1 MSPLNPD
8 SSYTRSIL
16 NVKGIALSA
25 IIVGVVYVIARAIY
39 NLYFS
44 PLSKYPGPKLAAI
57 TRLWW
62 LRVQLAGKFPIIVH
76 DLHLKYGEIVRIAPN
91 ELSFSGAG
99 AWKDIY
105 GFRNGLPENRKDPAE
120 NTDADPRHP
129 TIINAN
135 RADHGRLR
143 KLLSNAF
150 SDKVLKGQEPV
161 LLHYIDLLVARLMEL
176 HSDGKPFNLVTWFN
190 YVTFDI
196 IGHLAFDEPF
206 DCLQNTEYHP
216 WMSMIFNAIVYVHHI
231 RCLQRFFDIRS
242 LILRLMP
249 KKMVERRKWH
259 IQLVEEKVR
268 RRKTRSPEYV
278 DFMSHLLME
287 EEKGGLKIPD
297 LVANAN
303 LMVIAGSETT
313 ATVLSGAIYLLLK
326 HPRAM
331 NKLLQE
337 VRGSFSS
344 GDEIN
349 SVRLSELQY
358 IHAVVDESFRLYP
371 PAAGSHPRRTPM
383 EGAYIVGDWLPGNVA
398 LGMAQY
404 AVFRSPTNFADP
416 DEYVPER
423 WLPNADPKY
432 ANDKREALQ
441 PFSFGPRNCIGRN
454 LANIEVRLILAKLL
468 WHFEFEL
475 ADKNQDWINDQ
486 MIYTTWEKIPL
497 MIKLTPAKR

>member
-1 MSPLNPD
+1 MSSWD
-8 SSYTRSIL
+8 SNSSSL
-16 NVKGIALSA
+16 HGLLSFKWLLLA
-25 IIVGVVYVIARAIY
+25 ATFLGLTYVVGRAIY
-39 NLYFS
+39 NLYFH
-44 PLSKYPGPKLAAI
+44 PLAKYPGPKLAAV

-62 LRVQLAGKFPIIVH
+62 LRVQFSGKFPLVVH
-76 DLHLKYGEIVRIAPN
+76 NLHLKHGEIIRVAPD
-91 ELSFSGAG
+91 ELSFTGAA

-120 NTDADPRHP
+120 NTDANHRHP

-161 LLHYIDLLVARLMEL
+161 LLHYVDLLVARLMEL
-176 HSDGKPFNLVTWFN
+176 HSDGKPFNIVRWFN

-249 KKMVERRKWH
+249 QKMVERRKWH

-268 RRKTRSPEYV
+268 RRKTRNPEYV
-278 DFMSHLLME
+278 DFMSHLLIE
-287 EEKGGLKIPD
+287 EEKGNLTIPD

-313 ATVLSGAIYLLLK
+313 ATILSGTLFLLLK

-331 NKLLQE
+331 NKLLEE
-337 VRGSFSS
+337 VRGSFTS
-344 GDEIN
+344 GDQIN
-349 SVRLSELQY
+349 SARLSELTY
-358 IHAVVDESFRLYP
+358 INAVLDESFRLYP
-371 PAAGSHPRRTPM
+371 PAAGSHPRRTPP
-383 EGAYIVGDWLPGNVA
+383 EGSYICGDWLPGNMG

-404 AVFRSPTNFADP
+404 AVFRSPTNFADAE
-416 DEYVPER
+416 EYVPER
-423 WLPNADPKY
+423 WLLDADPKY
-432 ANDKREALQ
+432 AGDKREALQ

-454 LANIEVRLILAKLL
+454 LANIEMRLILAKML
-468 WHFEFEL
+468 WYFDFAL
-475 ADKNQDWINDQ
+475 ADEKQQWIEDQ
-486 MIYTTWEKIPL
+486 MIYTTVKHPDLNE
-497 MIKLTPAKR
+497 